1 MGARVLMKGR
11 RTSPS
16 AESIRFWHLAQREG
30 IERERGKGRERER
43 GREMKRDS
51 ESDRAR
57 ARKGER

>member
-43 GREMKRDS
+43 GAGR
-51 ESDRAR
+51 
-57 ARKGER
+57 